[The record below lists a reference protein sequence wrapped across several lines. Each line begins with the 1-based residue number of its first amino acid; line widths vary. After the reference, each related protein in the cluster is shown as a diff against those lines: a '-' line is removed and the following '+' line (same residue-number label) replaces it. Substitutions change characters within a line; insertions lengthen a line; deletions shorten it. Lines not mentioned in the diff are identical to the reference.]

1 MVGKGICT
9 KSFRTVYFPRETK
22 PMRESRS
29 PGEARQVCV
38 VPEGAAKREKIRKG
52 KRRGLHA
59 CDRAKPSLLPKRITR
74 HIKALAPDRC
84 EGFESVSVLP
94 QTDTRPVQFLPQ
106 AANIRNQGPV
116 YLERPVRYEPTVSV
130 ATKRS
135 SVAMTER
142 GVSFPVIGLFSL
154 GTLAMDISK

>member
-9 KSFRTVYFPRETK
+9 KSFRTANFLGKQK
-22 PMRESRS
+22 PMQESRS
-29 PGEARQVCV
+29 PGDARQVCV
-38 VPEGAAKREKIRKG
+38 VPEGEAKREKIRKG
-52 KRRGLHA
+52 KRQGLHA
-59 CDRAKPSLLPKRITR
+59 CDRAKPSLFPKRITR

-84 EGFESVSVLP
+84 KGFESVSVLP
-94 QTDTRPVQFLPQ
+94 QTGTRPVQFLPQ
-106 AANIRNQGPV
+106 AANVRGQGPV
-116 YLERPVRYEPTVSV
+116 YLERPVCYEPTVSV

-135 SVAMTER
+135 SVAITER